1 MSRPLPILPALL
13 LAAALLVLPAL
24 AQAAPRLTLSATP
37 DTLISTG
44 TVEVVIAL
52 TEGDGRE
59 PPNLTPLT
67 RDFDIV
73 GQGRRSRTEV
83 VDGRRVPVNEW
94 LVTLA
99 PKRTGRLII
108 PAISLA
114 GLSTP
119 PVAVNVV
126 PSTGGAL
133 TDERTLFVRLEA
145 GDVQPFVQSDVPV
158 TVRVYDRL
166 GLRGGGISRI
176 SADGASFT
184 PQGEQRAYY
193 RTIGRYRYQVIEQS
207 YLMRPQRSGTIEV
220 PPVTLEAKVPAYTG
234 GQLPPDIAGAL
245 GRPQPP
251 NPWDTNFPSVRDLT
265 VQSNPL
271 TVTVRERPA
280 DAKGWFLPA
289 RSLTISS
296 EWAKPP
302 KDVKVGEVLT
312 RTIRV
317 EAEGAGP
324 NQLPPLSPAEVP
336 GVRQYEEQSRVESA
350 PVRGAPGALL
360 TKTISVVP
368 TRPGTFTL
376 PAIELGWWNTATQR
390 QETATLP
397 AETFTVAAD
406 PRAPQTAAAP
416 VAAAT
421 SGTGGSARTPPPAV
435 ASDTSLLHSALGL
448 WSVWRT
454 WFMLAAEIALFC
466 LFVAVVMAG
475 LRRLERWRR
484 GRRIAQAAEAGD
496 PANASIATL
505 AQAEAALEAGC
516 KARNAALAHRALMAW
531 LRLSATG
538 TQAPVPVTPALAQA
552 LTAVQDALY
561 GTAPRPFDAKRLRA
575 AFHAEQRAR
584 RKGARQERGA
594 RLAPLYPT
602 TR

>member
-13 LAAALLVLPAL
+13 LAAALLVLPVL

-99 PKRTGRLII
+99 PKRSGRLVI

-114 GLSTP
+114 GLSTA

-324 NQLPPLSPAEVP
+324 NQLPPLTLAEVP
-336 GVRQYEEQSRVESA
+336 GVRQYEEQSRTESA

-360 TKTISVVP
+360 TKTVSVVP
-368 TRPGTFTL
+368 TRSGTFTL

-416 VAAAT
+416 VAAAM

-435 ASDTSLLHSALGL
+435 ASDTSLLRSALGL

-454 WFMLAAEIALFC
+454 WFVLAAEIALFC

-484 GRRIAQAAEAGD
+484 GRRIALAAEAGD

-602 TR
+602 AR